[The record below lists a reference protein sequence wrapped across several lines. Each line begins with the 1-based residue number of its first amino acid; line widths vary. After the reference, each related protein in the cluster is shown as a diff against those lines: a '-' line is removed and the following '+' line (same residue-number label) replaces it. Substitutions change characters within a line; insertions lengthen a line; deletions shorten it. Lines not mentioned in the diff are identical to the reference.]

1 MKKLIKDMKANENIT
16 TYLALESMHIRKSKT
31 NKDYLVLCLSDRS
44 GKIKGYLWNN
54 PVEMA
59 AILKKRAFVNVN
71 GITKILNSI
80 LIIKLEKIRVAEKD
94 EININDFKE
103 AVPSGIIPWYKK
115 LLESIEF
122 IGRVRIVEELLI
134 ISLKTIFY

>member
-31 NKDYLVLCLSDRS
+31 NKDYLVLCLSDRT

-71 GITKILNSI
+71 SITKILNSI

>member
-31 NKDYLVLCLSDRS
+31 NKDYLVLCLSDRT

-59 AILKKRAFVNVN
+59 AILKKSPFVKVN
-71 GITKILNSI
+71 GITKILNGI
-80 LIIKLEKIRVAEKD
+80 LIINLDNIRVAEKNG
-94 EININDFKE
+94 INISDFKE
-103 AVPSGIIPWYKK
+103 VIPSGIVPWYKK
-115 LLESIEF
+115 PLELIAL

-134 ISLKTIFY
+134 LSLKTIFY

>member
-1 MKKLIKDMKANENIT
+1 MKANENIT

>member
-31 NKDYLVLCLSDRS
+31 NKDYLVLCLSDRT

>member
-31 NKDYLVLCLSDRS
+31 NKDYLVLCLSDRT
-44 GKIKGYLWNN
+44 GKIKGYLWNE
-54 PVEMA
+54 PVEKA

-134 ISLKTIFY
+134 LSLKTIFY